1 MLWMMVAVTTLLAV
15 APAAPQSNATQ
26 NSGAMC
32 NAPNEAAL
40 RSRSPTNDE
49 INAAEV
55 GNPESPDYNESRKH
69 FSGGDWNAEW
79 QAAEAG
85 NPDSP
90 DYKDR
95 RAPPRSTTNDEIN
108 AAEVGNPESP
118 DYKDRREPPRDEN
131 WRAEWQALEAGNPD
145 GLDYKD
151 RRDPARDENS
161 RAKRDVLE
169 AGNPHKAQAGDSPAK
184 GGPC

>member
-55 GNPESPDYNESRKH
+55 GNPDSLDYKDRPAPSRSPTNDEII
-69 FSGGDWNAEW
+69 
-79 QAAEAG
+79 AAEAG
-85 NPDSP
+85 NP
-90 DYKDR
+90 
-95 RAPPRSTTNDEIN
+95 
-108 AAEVGNPESP
+108 ESP
-118 DYKDRREPPRDEN
+118 FYKDRREPPRNEN
-131 WRAEWQALEAGNPD
+131 WRADWRALEEGNPD

-151 RRDPARDENS
+151 RLDPARDENS

-169 AGNPHKAQAGDSPAK
+169 AGNPHKVQDGDSPAK

>member
-55 GNPESPDYNESRKH
+55 GNP
-69 FSGGDWNAEW
+69 
-79 QAAEAG
+79 
-85 NPDSP
+85 DS
-90 DYKDR
+90 
-95 RAPPRSTTNDEIN
+95 
-108 AAEVGNPESP
+108 
-118 DYKDRREPPRDEN
+118 
-131 WRAEWQALEAGNPD
+131 
-145 GLDYKD
+145 LDYKD
-151 RRDPARDENS
+151 RLDPARDENS

-169 AGNPHKAQAGDSPAK
+169 AGNPHKVQDGDSPAK